1 MDPNLITSE
10 EILRSGE
17 VQFEYFR
24 SSGPGGQNVN
34 KVSTAVRLRFDVL
47 QSQWLPEDVKVR
59 LIRLAG
65 SRVTEQGVLLI
76 EAQRFRTQESNRN
89 DATERLIRLI
99 VRAWKRPRRR
109 IPTRP
114 TAGSEQRRLES
125 KKRRGRI
132 KQDRS
137 RSRDFD

>member
-1 MDPNLITSE
+1 MNLTQITSE
-10 EILRSGE
+10 QILSSGE

-76 EAQRFRTQESNRN
+76 EAQRFRTQESNRS
-89 DATERLIRLI
+89 DAIERLIQLI
-99 VRAWKRPRRR
+99 VRACQRPRRR
-109 IPTRP
+109 LPTRP
-114 TAGSEQRRLES
+114 TAGSEKRRLES

>member
-1 MDPNLITSE
+1 MDLTQITSE
-10 EILRSGE
+10 QILGSGE

-47 QSQWLPEDVKVR
+47 QSQWLPDDVKVR

-76 EAQRFRTQESNRN
+76 EAQQFRTQESNRS
-89 DATERLIRLI
+89 DAIERLIQLI
-99 VRAWKRPRRR
+99 VRACQRPRRR
-109 IPTRP
+109 LPTHP